1 VPLLRA
7 GAARRRERIAM
18 DQSEIKVDVLLEPS
32 SEPIGSLEGLH
43 DRCLAGLTARI
54 WETCC
59 WPDAPGRS
67 TIGDYRFS
75 IVEFE
80 PAPDVPL
87 YVQLWSEPQEPVLIE
102 VSSGNRNPA
111 ALKYVW
117 RAQRKLLEQRGFT
130 VGGATR
136 NFQKEAVVDSPESAE
151 ALASETLA
159 IFFDIFGYRAEQPLT
174 MTLHLGS
181 RSEQRSV
188 HVSITPEDFV
198 KIAERH
204 GFRASLITGDS
215 DVPIVALEKGSFK
228 TVALFGSLIQRDN
241 LFGSLLLRTRVRGSS
256 SLPLPNPAN
265 NDVGCP
271 VRFTVDG
278 DGSVLAETSLIFD
291 GGVTTEWIG
300 KTLHR
305 WRRTVRTHQ
314 HAMKHA
320 LKRSLSRAETIKSRV
335 SIH

>member
-1 VPLLRA
+1 MV
-7 GAARRRERIAM
+7 M
-18 DQSEIKVDVLLEPS
+18 DNNESKVDVLLQPS
-32 SEPIGSLEGLH
+32 SEPIESLGGLE
-43 DRCLAGLTARI
+43 DVCLAALTARI

-59 WPDAPGRS
+59 WPDAPGRWA
-67 TIGDYRFS
+67 IGDYRFA
-75 IVEFE
+75 IIEFE

-87 YVQLWSEPQEPVLIE
+87 YVQLWSESQEPVLIE
-102 VSSGNRNPA
+102 VSSGHSTPG

-117 RAQRKLLEQRGFT
+117 RAQRKLLEQRGFM
-130 VGGATR
+130 VGGAPR
-136 NFQKEAVVDSPESAE
+136 NFQKETVVDSTDGAE

-159 IFFDIFGYRAEQPLT
+159 ILFDIFGYRGEQPLT
-174 MTLHLGS
+174 MTLHCGS
-181 RSEQRSV
+181 RSEQRPV
-188 HVSITPEDFV
+188 HASLTPEDFV

-215 DVPIVALEKGSFK
+215 DVPVVALEKGSFK
-228 TVALFGSLIQRDN
+228 TVAVFGSQIQRGN

-256 SLPLPNPAN
+256 SLPPSAPDN
-265 NDVGCP
+265 NDVSCP

-278 DGSVLAETSLIFD
+278 DGSVLAETSLMFE
-291 GGVTTEWIG
+291 GGVTAEWIG

-305 WRRTVRTHQ
+305 WRRAVRTHQ

-320 LKRSLSRAETIKSRV
+320 LKRSLNRAEAIKNRL